1 MEAPI
6 LVLKDLKTYIQKRN
20 WQSEASKKNERNKD
34 WTH

>member
-6 LVLKDLKTYIQKRN
+6 LVLKDLKIYIQKRN
-20 WQSEASKKNERNKD
+20 WQSEASKNERNKD